1 MNSKL
6 FLVVLVALL
15 LRITPLVLTGMPYDN
30 DSWYIHYDV
39 EVLRNNP
46 KARIL
51 SSPDFDGYDNLW
63 PSSILIP
70 YITTLII
77 GKEGLLATHLLGPIL
92 DAISVIPFYAL
103 ASRYSKK
110 HAWLAALFVAAS
122 PGLIGIGVGLVKE
135 TIARPLFYATI
146 LAVLKGGLTATFLLG
161 LGLALTHHLSSFT
174 ATLIIVLAPP
184 TAWLVKVTSG
194 SRSDTHRARE
204 SIVVLLLTVLWLAY
218 VGLPRLKGT
227 VSLLDPVLASLY
239 ILAVTSLVAAGLPLI
254 REKPGPLAAWLPEII
269 VLALVVVVTVTGVPP
284 GVQPL
289 GISALYYS
297 IPFLLLPYLTVYTLA
312 RIKNEPSHRHPLIPL
327 TWLLVVSGAIAYL
340 VFGGVPLG
348 QSPAGRL
355 ANFLVPGA
363 AILYVYSG
371 RTRLLKAK
379 VLIIL
384 VLSILYVGALAS
396 NADPES
402 YDLAYH
408 QYEYSTC
415 RLLSTTLYSNTTIY
429 ADAKMRDL
437 LYYLGVTDTEM
448 PLPEPRHGLLVLYKE
463 NLVYGYKL
471 NSNLRGGSPG
481 RIARLITR
489 ESLVAN
495 NGGSWIV
502 LVR

>member
-1 MNSKL
+1 
-6 FLVVLVALL
+6 
-15 LRITPLVLTGMPYDN
+15 
-30 DSWYIHYDV
+30 
-39 EVLRNNP
+39 
-46 KARIL
+46 
-51 SSPDFDGYDNLW
+51 
-63 PSSILIP
+63 
-70 YITTLII
+70 
-77 GKEGLLATHLLGPIL
+77 
-92 DAISVIPFYAL
+92 
-103 ASRYSKK
+103 
-110 HAWLAALFVAAS
+110 
-122 PGLIGIGVGLVKE
+122 
-135 TIARPLFYATI
+135 
-146 LAVLKGGLTATFLLG
+146 
-161 LGLALTHHLSSFT
+161 
-174 ATLIIVLAPP
+174 
-184 TAWLVKVTSG
+184 
-194 SRSDTHRARE
+194 
-204 SIVVLLLTVLWLAY
+204 
-218 VGLPRLKGT
+218 
-227 VSLLDPVLASLY
+227 
-239 ILAVTSLVAAGLPLI
+239 
-254 REKPGPLAAWLPEII
+254 
-269 VLALVVVVTVTGVPP
+269 
-284 GVQPL
+284 
-289 GISALYYS
+289 
-297 IPFLLLPYLTVYTLA
+297 
-312 RIKNEPSHRHPLIPL
+312 
-327 TWLLVVSGAIAYL
+327 GAIAYL